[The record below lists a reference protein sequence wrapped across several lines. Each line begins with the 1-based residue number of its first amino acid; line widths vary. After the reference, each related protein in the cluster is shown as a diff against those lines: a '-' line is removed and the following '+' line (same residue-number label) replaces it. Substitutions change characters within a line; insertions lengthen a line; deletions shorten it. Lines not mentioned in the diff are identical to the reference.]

1 MIIKEKELLRD
12 HTTFQT
18 GGVASLFIEA
28 RTENDIKEAAIFF
41 KQKNLPVFVLGGGSN
56 VLVSDNGF
64 KGMVINIL
72 TEGIKSENYEEGR
85 GGENG
90 IVVIAEAGEKW
101 DSLVGYSVWEGLY
114 GLENMSAIPGTVGG
128 AVAGNIGAYGAEVK
142 DHLLWVDALDMR
154 SGSVKRFSNTDCAF
168 IYRNSF
174 FKTEEGKN
182 NIIIRAGFL
191 LSKNGKANISY
202 KDLSDFFALKNS
214 EKVNVA
220 EYVPNLKEI
229 RDAIISIRQ
238 SKLPDWEKVGTAGS
252 FFKNPT
258 VSEKEFSD
266 LKARFPEIP
275 GRIEDSE
282 KRVKLSLGWILDK
295 ICGLK
300 GMSVGRVGTY
310 GNQALVI
317 VNEGGT
323 ASEVLSFAG
332 SIEKIVKE
340 KTGITIEREVELVGF

>member
-1 MIIKEKELLRD
+1 MIIKEKELLKT

-18 GGVASLFIEA
+18 GGPASFFIEA

-41 KQKNLPVFVLGGGSN
+41 KQKNLPVFVLGLGSN
-56 VLVSDNGF
+56 LLVSDNGF
-64 KGMVINIL
+64 KGIIINIL
-72 TEGIKSENYEEGR
+72 SEGIKSEVYNED
-85 GGENG
+85 
-90 IVVIAEAGEKW
+90 VLVIAEAGERW

-128 AVAGNIGAYGAEVK
+128 GVAGNIGAYGAEVK
-142 DHLLWVDALDMR
+142 DRLLWVDALDMR
-154 SGSVKRFSNTDCAF
+154 SGNVKRFSNADCVF
-168 IYRNSF
+168 TYRNSF

-191 LSKNGKANISY
+191 LSKNGKANIAY
-202 KDLSDFFALKNS
+202 KDLSDFFAGKTS
-214 EKVNVA
+214 
-220 EYVPNLKEI
+220 VPNLKEI

-238 SKLPDWEKVGTAGS
+238 SKLPDWTKVGTAGS

-266 LKARFPEIP
+266 LKTRFPEIP
-275 GRIEDSE
+275 GRIEDSSLSE

-323 ASEVLSFAG
+323 ANEVLSFAG

>member
-1 MIIKEKELLRD
+1 MLSNMIIKEKELLKT

-18 GGVASLFIEA
+18 GGPASFFIEA

-41 KQKNLPVFVLGGGSN
+41 KQKNLPVFVLGLGSN
-56 VLVSDNGF
+56 LLVSDNGF
-64 KGMVINIL
+64 KGIIINIL
-72 TEGIKSENYEEGR
+72 SEGIKSEVYNED
-85 GGENG
+85 
-90 IVVIAEAGEKW
+90 VLVIAEAGERW

-128 AVAGNIGAYGAEVK
+128 GVAGNIGAYGAEVK
-142 DHLLWVDALDMR
+142 DRLLWVDALDMR
-154 SGSVKRFSNTDCAF
+154 SGNVKRFSNADCVF
-168 IYRNSF
+168 TYRNSF

-191 LSKNGKANISY
+191 LSKNGKANIAY
-202 KDLSDFFALKNS
+202 KDLSDFFAGKTS
-214 EKVNVA
+214 
-220 EYVPNLKEI
+220 VPNLKEI

-238 SKLPDWEKVGTAGS
+238 SKLPDWTKVGTAGS

-266 LKARFPEIP
+266 LKTRFPEIP
-275 GRIEDSE
+275 GRIEDSSLSE

-323 ASEVLSFAG
+323 ANEVLSFAG